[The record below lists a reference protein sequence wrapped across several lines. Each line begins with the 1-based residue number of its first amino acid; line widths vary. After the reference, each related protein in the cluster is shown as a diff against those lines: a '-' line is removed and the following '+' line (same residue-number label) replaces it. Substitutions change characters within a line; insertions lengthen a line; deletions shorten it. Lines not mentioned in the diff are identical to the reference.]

1 MFVLVSTNWVM
12 MCPVTGNPTI
22 CKIHCYLLFL
32 CQKLECYRN
41 PPWIC
46 PVYRQNAT
54 SEETI
59 RYGAEC
65 LKMARRTNVQDEQ
78 TGLQS
83 LVSDSLVQSEISEVR
98 CEFPQISR
106 TILCNTITVTL
117 GCHKFFTKWIPK
129 MLTGAHKMQIM
140 ASALTF

>member
-1 MFVLVSTNWVM
+1 
-12 MCPVTGNPTI
+12 
-22 CKIHCYLLFL
+22 
-32 CQKLECYRN
+32 
-41 PPWIC
+41 
-46 PVYRQNAT
+46 
-54 SEETI
+54 
-59 RYGAEC
+59 
-65 LKMARRTNVQDEQ
+65 MARRTNVQDEQ